1 MFWGEATPHELG
13 GPSSDSPTPVVAL
26 PLGRLTPLLPPL
38 PPPPPTPILRA
49 AVIRHSKQLA
59 YEKLPSNSEKNKALP
74 NNAMAAAA
82 FDAPDFISGT
92 VRGGD

>member
-1 MFWGEATPHELG
+1 MSL
-13 GPSSDSPTPVVAL
+13 SPL
-26 PLGRLTPLLPPL
+26 
-38 PPPPPTPILRA
+38 A

-59 YEKLPSNSEKNKALP
+59 YEKLPSNGEKNKSLP

-92 VRGGD
+92 VRV